1 LERQLAAKGI
11 DESAMNV
18 FLTRQLNR
26 MPDVEAFRVA
36 QADGLVILGKGLNKQ
51 ERVNWADRDYFAFH
65 KEHPDGG
72 LSISKPRMGRVAKQ
86 SIVGFARRYN
96 YPDGKFAGVI
106 SAPIAV
112 DHFTK
117 LLSQFDLGSKGTI
130 NLRDSDLGLVTRV
143 PAILN
148 KPAGQVGSSN
158 VSKELRELF
167 ASGIPAST
175 YFTAISADGFE
186 RISTFRRLSNA
197 PMMVLV
203 GVAKDDY
210 LAGWRSEMNQS
221 LAMVGGFLVT
231 SVLLGGFL
239 LRLLT
244 QAECREKE
252 LSQFKAIIESS
263 DDAIVSK
270 TLGGII
276 TSWNLGAQRIFG
288 YLADEIVGKPM
299 QILCPADRQ
308 DEEVGI
314 LARISRGESVDHFET
329 VRLCKDGHLINA
341 SITIS
346 PIRDS
351 HGQIHAVSKIVRDI
365 TAQKKAEQELVRYRD
380 HLEEL
385 VKERTVA
392 LSIAKEAAE
401 AANRA
406 KTIFL
411 TTMSHELRTPMNG
424 IMGMTALALRRATD
438 PKQIEQLQTLTQSSE
453 KLLSII
459 NDILDYSKLESERFD
474 LEIVTFRLA
483 ALVNE
488 LIEHNRHQ
496 AENKGLLLFGE
507 ISSELANHV
516 IRGDREHISHILRN
530 MISNAIDFT
539 AEGSITLRALQEEH
553 SGSSVTVRF
562 EVQDSGVGISVEDQ
576 KRLFSS
582 FEQADGSMTRKHGGI
597 GLGLALSKRLI
608 QAMGGSIG
616 VSSMEGSGSTFWF
629 TLKFAKA
636 EE

>member
-1 LERQLAAKGI
+1 
-11 DESAMNV
+11 
-18 FLTRQLNR
+18 
-26 MPDVEAFRVA
+26 
-36 QADGLVILGKGLNKQ
+36 
-51 ERVNWADRDYFAFH
+51 
-65 KEHPDGG
+65 
-72 LSISKPRMGRVAKQ
+72 
-86 SIVGFARRYN
+86 
-96 YPDGKFAGVI
+96 
-106 SAPIAV
+106 
-112 DHFTK
+112 
-117 LLSQFDLGSKGTI
+117 
-130 NLRDSDLGLVTRV
+130 
-143 PAILN
+143 
-148 KPAGQVGSSN
+148 
-158 VSKELRELF
+158 
-167 ASGIPAST
+167 
-175 YFTAISADGFE
+175 
-186 RISTFRRLSNA
+186 
-197 PMMVLV
+197 
-203 GVAKDDY
+203 
-210 LAGWRSEMNQS
+210 MNQS

-270 TLGGII
+270 TLDGII
-276 TSWNLGAQRIFG
+276 TSWNPGAQRIFG

-553 SGSSVTVRF
+553 SGSSVTVLF
-562 EVQDSGVGISVEDQ
+562 EAQDSGVGISVEDQ